1 MSAKIKTLLKKEVF
15 LGMDII
21 FAVNYFEIF

>member
-21 FAVNYFEIF
+21 FVSNYFEIL